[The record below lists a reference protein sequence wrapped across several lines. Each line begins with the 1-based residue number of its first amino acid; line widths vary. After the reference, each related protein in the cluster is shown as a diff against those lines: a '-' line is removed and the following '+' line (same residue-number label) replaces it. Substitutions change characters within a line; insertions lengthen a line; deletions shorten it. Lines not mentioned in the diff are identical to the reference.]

1 MKGNIQRYV
10 DLAPGT
16 EALSFG
22 LMKGC
27 LLEALDEGETVSDL
41 IGKAVTWDEEQ
52 VSNYIGED
60 IDRDADIKGEIF
72 EILEKLREE
81 AFGLG

>member
-1 MKGNIQRYV
+1 
-10 DLAPGT
+10 
-16 EALSFG
+16 
-22 LMKGC
+22 MKGC